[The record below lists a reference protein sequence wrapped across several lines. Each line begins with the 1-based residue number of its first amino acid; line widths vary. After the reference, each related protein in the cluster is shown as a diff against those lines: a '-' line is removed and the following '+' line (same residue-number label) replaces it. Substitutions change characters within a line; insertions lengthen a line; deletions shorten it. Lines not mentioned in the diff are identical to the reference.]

1 MYGNELTAVKKT
13 IEEDK
18 QYVTESTDGEK
29 PVTSELVL
37 NLTSED
43 TAFLSKIDRICFK
56 ITAVTGTTTTTG
68 VPLKD
73 TQWLKITSIKLSV
86 PGGVNVDLN

>member
-1 MYGNELTAVKKT
+1 MYGNEIELLVKKT

-18 QYVTESTDGEK
+18 QVCYRKYGWRK

-56 ITAVTGTTTTTG
+56 LTAAPGSANG

-73 TQWLKITSIKLSV
+73 TQWLKVTSIKLSV